1 MIHKM
6 KLHNGP
12 YELIKQGI
20 KTIELRLYDEK
31 RQKIKAGDTLLFIN
45 TKTQKW
51 LAVKVKGLHRADSF
65 RELFDRIGDQTAMG
79 FSNEPESAEA
89 MALEMRTYYSEDAEK
104 KYGVLGI
111 EIEPPEVE
119 MDFPVQCAEE
129 TLKYVIVAA
138 FCDGK
143 LVFCKQKERETLEL
157 PGGHIEPG
165 ETALDAAKR
174 ELYEETGITDIKD
187 IFPIASYRA
196 QSTTDVTRG
205 AYGMLYVAEVGTI
218 PPKLPDFEMEETRL
232 FDISPYKTG
241 WNWVL
246 PELPEPLT
254 HFEIYAVILW
264 FLQRMILNDDIA
276 FSEEPIDYYHRL
288 KYYEEEVCVDYEHF
302 DADSYLHYVM
312 MRPDCEDDWS
322 PLEKITPTEENYRQI
337 RDELILSCKLF
348 EFFTLLV
355 DKFGAE
361 KVKQDAKLMEE
372 VRRSFS
378 EEMISLALGEPL
390 FSDEAD

>member
-119 MDFPVQCAEE
+119 MDFPVRCEE
-129 TLKYVIVAA
+129 RDLKYVIVAA

-165 ETALDAAKR
+165 ETA
-174 ELYEETGITDIKD
+174 
-187 IFPIASYRA
+187 
-196 QSTTDVTRG
+196 
-205 AYGMLYVAEVGTI
+205 
-218 PPKLPDFEMEETRL
+218 
-232 FDISPYKTG
+232 
-241 WNWVL
+241 
-246 PELPEPLT
+246 
-254 HFEIYAVILW
+254 
-264 FLQRMILNDDIA
+264 
-276 FSEEPIDYYHRL
+276 
-288 KYYEEEVCVDYEHF
+288 
-302 DADSYLHYVM
+302 
-312 MRPDCEDDWS
+312 
-322 PLEKITPTEENYRQI
+322 
-337 RDELILSCKLF
+337 
-348 EFFTLLV
+348 
-355 DKFGAE
+355 
-361 KVKQDAKLMEE
+361 
-372 VRRSFS
+372 
-378 EEMISLALGEPL
+378 
-390 FSDEAD
+390 